1 MPGIADVRLDAAFW
15 IWGCV
20 LAVFLGFA
28 IYPILTLGPYIRA
41 GCRINIHRNRIPP
54 DNKVRQPNPDGDA
67 FVLFLSGVGRVSAL
81 TMSRREQGILHR
93 LAGLCRGAVLLDDV
107 FAYSINNLPLVS
119 HRRLSPMWRW
129 ALRHKLK
136 KRLHNSA
143 LGYLINLRNILH
155 ILISAD
161 SRYAMV
167 YNRGCAHVITDH
179 LQQYGYDLNQPKPLV
194 IVSYSGAG
202 QIAAGAV
209 QHLWE
214 EYRLPV
220 YVLMLACFFTASGID
235 RANHVWE
242 FIGTTDQAYRF
253 CLLFSPS
260 RWLIPR
266 LSLWR
271 RLTAAGRTTRID
283 MGAMK
288 HTGRGGYL
296 DRNSVTPEGVPFI
309 DVTAQAMADV
319 INRISTGSESRKE
332 G

>member
-1 MPGIADVRLDAAFW
+1 MPGFAEVHFDAAFW

-20 LAVFLGFA
+20 LLVFLGFA
-28 IYPILTLGPYIRA
+28 LYPMLTLGPYIRA
-41 GCRINIHRNRIPP
+41 GCRIDIHRSRIPP
-54 DNKVRQPNPDGDA
+54 DRNVRRPDPDSDA

-81 TMSRREQGILHR
+81 TMSRREQGILQR
-93 LAGLCRGAVLLDDV
+93 LSELCEGTVLLDDV

-143 LGYLINLRNILH
+143 VGYLINLRNILH

-167 YNRGCAHVITDH
+167 YNRGCAKVITDH
-179 LQQYGYDLNQPKPLV
+179 LQQYGYDLSRPKPLV

-209 QHLWE
+209 QHLWD

-220 YVLMLACFFTASGID
+220 YVLMLACFFTGSGVD

-242 FIGTTDQAYRF
+242 FIGSADQAYRF
-253 CLLFSPS
+253 CLVFSPS

-271 RLTAAGRTTRID
+271 RLTKAGRTTRID

-296 DRNSVTPEGVPFI
+296 DRNSVTPEGVSFI
-309 DVTAQAMADV
+309 DATAESMAEV
-319 INRISTGSESRKE
+319 INRIRDTAEHRGEA
-332 G
+332 

>member
-1 MPGIADVRLDAAFW
+1 MPGITDVHMDAAFW

-41 GCRINIHRNRIPP
+41 GCKIDIHRNRIPP
-54 DNKVRQPNPDGDA
+54 DNKVRQPNPDSDA
-67 FVLFLSGVGRVSAL
+67 FVLFLSGVGRVSAS

-93 LAGLCRGAVLLDDV
+93 LAELCDSAVLLDDV
-107 FAYSINNLPLVS
+107 FAYSINNLPLVT

-136 KRLHNSA
+136 KRLHNSI

-179 LQQYGYDLNQPKPLV
+179 LQQYGYDLARPKPLV

-209 QHLWE
+209 QHLSD

-220 YVLMLACFFTASGID
+220 YVLMLACFFTGSGVD

-242 FIGTTDQAYRF
+242 FIGSVDQAYRF

-309 DVTAQAMADV
+309 DATAMAMADV
-319 INRISTGSESRKE
+319 INQIRADSEARKE
-332 G
+332 A